1 MPPIIHVVAGIV
13 FNAQGE
19 ILLSS
24 RPKGKEYAGYWE
36 FAGGKIE
43 PNETP
48 LSALQREF
56 KEELDINILNATP
69 WLAKFYRYPHA
80 HVHLRFFRI
89 TAHQWRGKPTAK
101 EQQQFI
107 WQHPSNLTVSP
118 MLPANTALLHALT
131 FPQQFSGNLKTGLQ
145 GENQFFIAP
154 FSSNQH
160 TQPNVMMTPSQWQQ
174 IGRLP
179 EKNSV
184 WLIIENAQQFHAADH
199 ADAIIWHVTHVV
211 QATEVL
217 QHLQTGA
224 PIPIAIAT
232 TSNLYKDF
240 AQQWKNAGAQAVF
253 INP

>member
-69 WLAKFYRYPHA
+69 WLAKFYQYPHA

-131 FPQQFSGNLKTGLQ
+131 FPTISSCRPCRCDNLACNPCRTGHRS
-145 GENQFFIAP
+145 F
-154 FSSNQH
+154 
-160 TQPNVMMTPSQWQQ
+160 
-174 IGRLP
+174 
-179 EKNSV
+179 
-184 WLIIENAQQFHAADH
+184 AAF
-199 ADAIIWHVTHVV
+199 ANRCTHSDCYCN
-211 QATEVL
+211 
-217 QHLQTGA
+217 H
-224 PIPIAIAT
+224 I
-232 TSNLYKDF
+232 
-240 AQQWKNAGAQAVF
+240 
-253 INP
+253 